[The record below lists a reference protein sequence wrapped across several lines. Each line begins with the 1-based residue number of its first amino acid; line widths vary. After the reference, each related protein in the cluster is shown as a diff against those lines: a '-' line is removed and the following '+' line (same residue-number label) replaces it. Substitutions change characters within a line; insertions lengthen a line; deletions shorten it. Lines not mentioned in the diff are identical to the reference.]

1 MSPRVRTRWK
11 VGAGIVAG
19 LVVLAGLGVVAY
31 PRVYA
36 WRAQDPG
43 FFADEIAAFAEQ
55 DAAEPPP
62 DAPVVFVGSSSIRL
76 WTTLAE
82 DMAPLPVLN
91 RGFGGSQL
99 THVIDYVEETIVR
112 YLPRAV
118 VVYAGD
124 NDLDASTGKTAA
136 DVARDFGTLVA
147 TVHAYA
153 PGARIYFLS
162 IKPSKARW
170 ARWPEM
176 ERANALIAKQCA
188 GDPRLAYVDVA
199 TPLLENGEP
208 REDVFR
214 WDGLHLNEAG
224 YREWTRVVRPLLC
237 RDLGDC

>member
-1 MSPRVRTRWK
+1 MRARFRVA
-11 VGAGIVAG
+11 AGIVAS
-19 LVVLAGLGVVAY
+19 LVVLTGLGVVAF
-31 PRVYA
+31 PRIYA
-36 WRAQDPG
+36 WRAQDPE

-55 DAAEPPP
+55 DLAMPPP
-62 DAPVVFVGSSSIRL
+62 DAPIVFVGSSSIRL

-99 THVIDYVEETIVR
+99 SHVIHYVDETIVK

-118 VVYAGD
+118 VVYGGD
-124 NDLDASTGKTAA
+124 NDLDAGTGKTAD

-176 ERANALIAKQCA
+176 ERANEQIERLCK
-188 GDPRLAYVDVA
+188 GDPRLGFVDVA
-199 TPLLENGEP
+199 TPLLEDGKP

-214 WDGLHLNEAG
+214 WDGLHLNETG

>member
-1 MSPRVRTRWK
+1 MRAVKW
-11 VGAGIVAG
+11 VAG
-19 LVVLAGLGVVAY
+19 SAAALTVLAGAFVVLF

-36 WRAQDPG
+36 WRAKDPA

-55 DAAEPPP
+55 DAESPPP
-62 DAPVVFVGSSSIRL
+62 DAPIVFVGSSSIRL
-76 WTTLAE
+76 WTTLA
-82 DMAPLPVLN
+82 DDLAPLPVLN
-91 RGFGGSQL
+91 RGFGGSRL
-99 THVIDYVEETIVR
+99 TDLIYYVDPTVAK

-124 NDLDASTGKTAA
+124 NDLDAASSETAD
-136 DVARDFGTLVA
+136 DVARDFGTLAA
-147 TVHAYA
+147 TIHAYA

-162 IKPSKARW
+162 IKPSQARW

-176 ERANALIAKQCA
+176 RRANELIERLCS

-199 TPLLENGEP
+199 TPLLDGEKP
-208 REDVFR
+208 RADLYR

-224 YREWTRVVRPLLC
+224 YREWTRVIRPRLC